1 MLLWVGVPIVRDP
14 ERFAAGHLSCD
25 LRWFNGEEEPR
36 RDPFGLERLEADMCT
51 RDGLRGDFSRRGF
64 LKTTLAGSAATIAL
78 PAGLASLLM
87 PAAAQAATTI
97 KATHGSGFCNMGI
110 FLAQERDLAKADG
123 VDLEF
128 VVTPSNTEITTMFGA
143 GLVDISMIPYSNFL
157 TLYDAGAPVKIIAG
171 GGVQGCIIVAK
182 PGIKTS
188 ADLKGKSFGT
198 FQADTLEV
206 LPYDYLKKAGLSFK
220 DVDIKYLNTS
230 PELAQAFI
238 AGAVDAIC
246 HIEPYASQCLSSVSG
261 ATVLTDGIDLY
272 GPGYSDCVLAART
285 PLLEENPKAVKAIIK
300 ALMVAQSQAEAD
312 KTAAL
317 NDTVGKYYKTSMEAA
332 INASN
337 KQPVVVDQRGQT
349 QFILDRGES
358 MKELGYVKKLP
369 DKAAFDWSFLEA
381 VISENPALYAS
392 LKLKS

>member
-1 MLLWVGVPIVRDP
+1 
-14 ERFAAGHLSCD
+14 
-25 LRWFNGEEEPR
+25 
-36 RDPFGLERLEADMCT
+36 
-51 RDGLRGDFSRRGF
+51 
-64 LKTTLAGSAATIAL
+64 
-78 PAGLASLLM
+78 M

-143 GLVDISMIPYSNFL
+143 GLVDISMIPYSNFM

-182 PGIKTS
+182 PGIKTA
-188 ADLKGKSFGT
+188 ADLKGKTFGT

-230 PELAQAFI
+230 PELAQAFM
-238 AGAVDAIC
+238 AGALDAIC
-246 HIEPYASQCLSSVSG
+246 HIEPYASQCLSSVPG

-272 GPGYSDCVLAART
+272 GAGLFGLRARGADATARGKSQSRQSHHQGADGRAVPGGSRQDGS
-285 PLLEENPKAVKAIIK
+285 
-300 ALMVAQSQAEAD
+300 AQ
-312 KTAAL
+312 
-317 NDTVGKYYKTSMEAA
+317 GHG
-332 INASN
+332 
-337 KQPVVVDQRGQT
+337 R
-349 QFILDRGES
+349 
-358 MKELGYVKKLP
+358 
-369 DKAAFDWSFLEA
+369 
-381 VISENPALYAS
+381 
-392 LKLKS
+392 

>member
-1 MLLWVGVPIVRDP
+1 
-14 ERFAAGHLSCD
+14 
-25 LRWFNGEEEPR
+25 
-36 RDPFGLERLEADMCT
+36 MCE
-51 RDGLRGDFSRRGF
+51 RDGTFYRNFSRRDF
-64 LKTTLAGSAATIAL
+64 LKTSAAGAVTVAISSHF
-78 PAGLASLLM
+78 AGMLS
-87 PAAAQAATTI
+87 PAAAASTTI

-110 FLAQERDLAKADG
+110 FLAKERELTKADG
-123 VDLEF
+123 VELEF

-143 GLVDISMIPYSNFL
+143 GLVDMSMIPYSNFM

-182 PGIKTS
+182 EGIMS
-188 ADLKGKSFGT
+188 AADLKGKSFGT

-220 DVDIKYLNTS
+220 DVDVKYLDTS

-246 HIEPYASQCLSSVSG
+246 HIEPYATQCVLQRRG
-261 ATVLTDGIDLY
+261 ATVLSDGTDLY
-272 GPGYSDCVLAART
+272 GKGYSDCVLAART
-285 PLLEENPKAVKAIIK
+285 PLIEKNPTAVKAVIK

-332 INASN
+332 VDASN
-337 KQPVVVDQRGQT
+337 KQPIVVDQRNQT
-349 QFILDRGES
+349 QFIIDRGSS
-358 MKELGYVKKLP
+358 MKELGYVKKEP
-369 DKAAFDWSFLEA
+369 DKGAFDWSLLEA
-381 VISENPALYAS
+381 VISENKALYDS
-392 LKLKS
+392 LKLKSA

>member
-1 MLLWVGVPIVRDP
+1 M
-14 ERFAAGHLSCD
+14 CD
-25 LRWFNGEEEPR
+25 
-36 RDPFGLERLEADMCT
+36 
-51 RDGLRGDFSRRGF
+51 RDGSFYRNFSRRDF
-64 LKTTLAGSAATIAL
+64 LKSSVVATAATVAL
-78 PAGLASLLM
+78 PPSLAALLT
-87 PAAAQAATTI
+87 PTSALAATTI

-110 FLAQERDLAKADG
+110 FLAKERGLAKADG

-143 GLVDISMIPYSNFL
+143 GLVDISMIPYSNFM

-182 PGIKTS
+182 DGIKS
-188 ADLKGKSFGT
+188 AADLKGKSFGT

-206 LPYDYLKKAGLSFK
+206 LPYDYLKKAGLTFD
-220 DVDIKYLNTS
+220 DVQIKYMNTS

-246 HIEPYASQCLSSVSG
+246 HIEPYATQCVTSVPGAKVLS
-261 ATVLTDGIDLY
+261 DGIDLY
-272 GPGYSDCVLAART
+272 GAGYSDCVLAART

-300 ALMVAQSQAEAD
+300 ALMVAQSQAEKD
-312 KTAAL
+312 KDTAL
-317 NDTVGKYYKTSMEAA
+317 KDTVGTYYKTTMEAA

-337 KQPVVVDQRGQT
+337 KQPIVVDQRNQT
-349 QFILDRGES
+349 QFIIDRGQS
-358 MKELGYVKKLP
+358 MKELGYVKKMP
-369 DKAAFDWSFLEA
+369 DKAAFDWSFLEQ
-381 VISENPALYAS
+381 VIADNKDLYDS